1 LPWHQAYQNPRKTN
15 KPWKTIGYQGFS
27 AFLAS
32 DNDFLIFRRFGTLT
46 ARILLLLQDEI
57 TVLEEELEEL
67 EALHS
72 SPLSTDAH
80 NGSFRQE
87 VLPDRTKILYDIRL
101 NIIQYSKS
109 SQKIFGM

>member
-1 LPWHQAYQNPRKTN
+1 MASNIRVLKKDKL
-15 KPWKTIGYQGFS
+15 KPWKTIGYRGFS

-72 SPLSTDAH
+72 SPSSADIH

-87 VLPDRTKILYDIRL
+87 GLPGRTKILSGIRL
-101 NIIQYSKS
+101 KILQYSKS
-109 SQKIFGM
+109 SQEIAGM